1 MTSPAKAIP
10 IYSTPGDWMALLVF
24 PYLYSPQGEWIGWV
38 TPDRQVYDVQ
48 GLYVG
53 WLTADPRILRKRTM
67 DEELERRLP
76 PATPP
81 RIRPPA
87 SVPLPPMM
95 SGLAFE
101 VIDVLEEE
109 PERLHT
115 TDAGDLKEDME

>member
-1 MTSPAKAIP
+1 
-10 IYSTPGDWMALLVF
+10 
-24 PYLYSPQGEWIGWV
+24 
-38 TPDRQVYDVQ
+38 
-48 GLYVG
+48 
-53 WLTADPRILRKRTM
+53 M

-81 RIRPPA
+81 KIRPPA

-115 TDAGDLKEDME
+115 TDSGDLKEDMA